1 MIDTRIRCLPCKI
14 AALCL
19 LCLAGC
25 STGPSQPEEGKETA
39 SATQPAT
46 PPSSEQDVGTGEIE
60 GEDFV
65 PGLALRRD
73 AWTGDLDGMLE
84 RRHIRVLVVPSRT
97 MYFYDRGKPQG
108 ATLEAFREFERYLNE
123 TLKRGNLLVHV
134 VFVPVARDQLLPA
147 LLQGKGDIA
156 AANLTI
162 TPERGKQ
169 VDFSDPLLSDVSEI
183 VITGPGAPALATV
196 NDLAGRE
203 VHVRR
208 SSSYYESL
216 QRLNGRFRAAGQPE
230 VVVRPADEV
239 LEDED
244 LLEMVNAGLIGITV
258 TDSHKARFWKQ
269 VFDGIE
275 IHPDV
280 AISEGGAIGWA
291 LRKESPKLKEL
302 LNGFVEGHRA
312 GTSFGNTILNRYLKN
327 TKWVKNSASE
337 QEMQKFQAVVALFQK
352 YAAQYEFDWLMVAAQ
367 AYQESG
373 LDNNARS
380 QVGAVGIMQ
389 VMPETAKG
397 SPINIANPEDLES
410 NIHAG
415 VKVLR
420 EYTNK
425 YFNEPGVDQLNRT
438 LFAFAGYNAGPNRIN
453 RLRER
458 AAKQGLNPDV
468 WFKNVEL
475 VAAKS
480 IGRETVQ
487 YVANVYKYY
496 LTYKLVTEQDEAREE
511 QRAKARSGV
520 SR

>member
-1 MIDTRIRCLPCKI
+1 MIPTQSRYLPFRAAVFCL
-14 AALCL
+14 L

-25 STGPSQPEEGKETA
+25 HSGPSQSKEEKESASTTRPET
-39 SATQPAT
+39 
-46 PPSSEQDVGTGEIE
+46 PSSEEDVGTGEIE

-65 PGLALRRD
+65 PGLAVLRD
-73 AWTGDLDGMLE
+73 NWTGDLDGMLD
-84 RRHIRVLVVPSRT
+84 RRLVRVLVVPSRT
-97 MYFYDRGKPQG
+97 MYFYDRGRPQG
-108 ATLEAFREFERYLNE
+108 ATFEAFREFERYLNE
-123 TLKRGNLLVHV
+123 TLKRGNLLLHV
-134 VFVPVARDQLLPA
+134 VFVPVARDQLIPA

-169 VDFSDPLLSDVSEI
+169 VDFSDPILSDVSEI
-183 VITGPGAPALATV
+183 VITGPGAPALAAV
-196 NDLAGRE
+196 DGLAGKE
-203 VHVRR
+203 VHVRK

-230 VVVRPADEV
+230 VLVRPADEV

-269 VFDGIE
+269 VFEDIE

-280 AISEGGAIGWA
+280 AISEGGAVGWA
-291 LRKESPKLKEL
+291 LRKDSPKLKEL
-302 LNGFVEGHRA
+302 VNGFVEGHKA
-312 GTSFGNTILNRYLKN
+312 GTAFGNTILNRYLKN
-327 TKWVKNSASE
+327 TKWVKNAASE
-337 QEMQKFQAVVALFQK
+337 QEMQKFQAVVSLFQK
-352 YAAQYEFDWLMVAAQ
+352 YATQYEFDWLMVVAQ

-389 VMPETAKG
+389 VMPATAKG
-397 SPINIANPEDLES
+397 SPINIENPEDLES

-420 EYTNK
+420 QYTDK
-425 YFNEPGVDQLNRT
+425 YFNEPGVDPLNRT

-487 YVANVYKYY
+487 YVANVYKYF
-496 LTYKLVTEQDEAREE
+496 LTYKFVTEQNKTRQE
-511 QRAKARSGV
+511 QRGKARSGV
-520 SR
+520 SN

>member
-1 MIDTRIRCLPCKI
+1 VDG
-14 AALCL
+14 
-19 LCLAGC
+19 LAG
-25 STGPSQPEEGKETA
+25 K
-39 SATQPAT
+39 
-46 PPSSEQDVGTGEIE
+46 
-60 GEDFV
+60 
-65 PGLALRRD
+65 
-73 AWTGDLDGMLE
+73 
-84 RRHIRVLVVPSRT
+84 
-97 MYFYDRGKPQG
+97 
-108 ATLEAFREFERYLNE
+108 
-123 TLKRGNLLVHV
+123 
-134 VFVPVARDQLLPA
+134 
-147 LLQGKGDIA
+147 
-156 AANLTI
+156 
-162 TPERGKQ
+162 
-169 VDFSDPLLSDVSEI
+169 
-183 VITGPGAPALATV
+183 
-196 NDLAGRE
+196 E
-203 VHVRR
+203 VHVRK

-230 VVVRPADEV
+230 VLVRPADEV

-269 VFDGIE
+269 VFEDIE

-280 AISEGGAIGWA
+280 AISEGGAVGWA
-291 LRKESPKLKEL
+291 LRKDSPKLKEL
-302 LNGFVEGHRA
+302 VNGFVEGHKA
-312 GTSFGNTILNRYLKN
+312 GTAFGNTILNRYLKN
-327 TKWVKNSASE
+327 TKWVKNAASE
-337 QEMQKFQAVVALFQK
+337 QEMQKFQAVVSLFQK
-352 YAAQYEFDWLMVAAQ
+352 YATQYEFDWLMVVAQ

-389 VMPETAKG
+389 VMPATAKG
-397 SPINIANPEDLES
+397 SPINIENPEDLES

-420 EYTNK
+420 QYTDK
-425 YFNEPGVDQLNRT
+425 YFNEPGVDPLNRT

-487 YVANVYKYY
+487 YVANVYKYF
-496 LTYKLVTEQDEAREE
+496 LTYKFVTEQNKTRQE
-511 QRAKARSGV
+511 QRGKARSGV
-520 SR
+520 SN